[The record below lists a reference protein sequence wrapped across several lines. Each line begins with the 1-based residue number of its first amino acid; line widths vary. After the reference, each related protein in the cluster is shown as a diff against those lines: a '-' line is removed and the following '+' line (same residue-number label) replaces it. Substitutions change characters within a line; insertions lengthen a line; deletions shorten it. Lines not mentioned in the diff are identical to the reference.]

1 MRLVMRSPALT
12 EKLFESDR
20 LDVHYDGSAICVI
33 AVGSYGDPLDLGE
46 SEVEDL
52 IAKLQ
57 AALAHSRAERP

>member
-1 MRLVMRSPALT
+1 MA

-20 LDVHYDGSAICVI
+20 LEVHYDGSAII

-46 SEVEDL
+46 GEVKDL

-57 AALAHSRAERP
+57 TALAQSRA